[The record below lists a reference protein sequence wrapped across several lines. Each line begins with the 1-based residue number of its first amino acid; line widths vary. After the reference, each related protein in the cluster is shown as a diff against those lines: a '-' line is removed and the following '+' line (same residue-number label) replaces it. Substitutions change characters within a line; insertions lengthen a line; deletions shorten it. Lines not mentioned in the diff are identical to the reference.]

1 MKIEFEKEIKIKDA
15 LIKKIEEKKDEYM
28 TQLKK
33 AI

>member
-28 TQLKK
+28 T
-33 AI
+33 